1 MAEKEKK
8 AKYSPLTIVL
18 LVVLCLYV
26 LSMALLFFW
35 GILTSLKNYRFDIL
49 GMDNTYGFPKYFANN
64 FATIYQGIRMPVTGG
79 DVDFGRLLSNSL
91 MYSIGCAFLKTLTPC
106 ITAYACA
113 RFDFK
118 SSKVVYTLVL
128 IAMIIP
134 IAGSLP
140 SELKIAY
147 GLGFYDK
154 MWGVWLMSANML
166 GMYFFVMY
174 SAFKAMPMGYT
185 EAAKIDGANNFQVL
199 TTIALPLVKNL
210 FMTILLINF
219 VEYWNNYQTPQVYL
233 PNHPT
238 LGYTLYY
245 FVRVS
250 NDKTFST
257 LPSVISLAIIVV
269 IPVLVLF
276 LVFQERLMGNLT
288 MGGLKG

>member
-1 MAEKEKK
+1 MVEKEKK
-8 AKYSPLTIVL
+8 SKYSPLTVVL
-18 LVVLCLYV
+18 LVILCLYV
-26 LSMALLFFW
+26 LSMVLLFFW
-35 GILTSLKNYRFDIL
+35 GILTSLKDYRLDIKVN
-49 GMDNTYGFPKYFANN
+49 GNTYGFPKVFN
-64 FATIYQGIRMPVTGG
+64 FNYATIYREITMPVMGG
-79 DVDFGRLLSNSL
+79 EVRFGTLLTNSVL
-91 MYSIGCAFLKTLTPC
+91 YALGCAFLKTLTPC

-113 RFDFK
+113 RFNFK

-147 GLGFYDK
+147 GLGFYDQ

-245 FVRVS
+245 YTRVS
-250 NDKTFST
+250 NHKTFST
-257 LPSVISLAIIVV
+257 LSNLISMAIIVV
-269 IPVLVLF
+269 IPVLLLF